1 MPEPAVPSS
10 AVPAAKSPG
19 GRSARAGAVRPST
32 GPASVDELLDLAVG
46 VLGGGRRDGQH
57 EMANAVADTID
68 SGKHLLVQA
77 GTGTGKSLGYL
88 VPAVRHAVL
97 EDEHV
102 VVSTATLA
110 LQRQVMTRDLPLVA
124 QALAPR
130 LPRPPRIAL
139 LKGWHNYVCLHKVA
153 GGYPADEPGT
163 LFDLGDHAGAADH
176 PAPEPGAAESPRGTA
191 SLGEQVVRLREWAEE
206 TSTGDRDDLV
216 PGVSERA
223 WRQVSVTKME
233 CLGTRCPLTDDC
245 FPEKARVLSREADV
259 VVTNHAMLGIA
270 ASGSPNVLPEHEV
283 VIVDEAHE
291 LTDRVTAQAT
301 AELSVAIVEH
311 AARLARRHGGILTTD
326 LDAASAALGSVLVQ
340 LPEGRFPDGLPPGAL
355 EAVAAVRD
363 AARGLLT
370 ALKPEPAAAKAGAGA
385 DGGSKMAMS
394 TMLALFEVAERMA
407 ADPDQNRHT
416 VLWCARGDTGRG
428 GAMTRLYAAPLS
440 VNGLIRTHV
449 LAGRSSVLTSATLAL
464 GGTFAPIAR
473 SLGLEGRTDAEPQGP
488 QHLAS
493 SDAEDLAARVDADV
507 VTGSG
512 ETLAV
517 RALAPPGTPPPGDPL
532 PWRGLDV
539 GSPFD
544 YPRQGILYIARH
556 LPPPGRE
563 PATDA
568 QLDEIAAL
576 IEAAGGRTLGLF
588 SSRRAADAVAAAM
601 RERLDVPVL
610 AQGEDQLPTLVRDF
624 AADERTCLFGTLSLW
639 QGVDVPGPAC
649 QLVLIDRIPFPRPD
663 DPVRSARSEAVA
675 ASGGNG
681 FMAVSATHAALL
693 LAQGAGRLIR
703 GVDDRGVVAV
713 LDPRLATARYG
724 DFLTRSLPGFWRT
737 TDRGVV
743 EAALRRLDGR
753 VATTT
758 SN

>member
-1 MPEPAVPSS
+1 MPEPVVPSS
-10 AVPAAKSPG
+10 AARAAKSSG
-19 GRSARAGAVRPST
+19 GRGARNVGVRPST

-57 EMANAVADTID
+57 EMANAVAETIE
-68 SGKHLLVQA
+68 SGTHLLVQA

-176 PAPEPGAAESPRGTA
+176 PAPEPGAAESPRGAA
-191 SLGEQVVRLREWAEE
+191 SLGEQVVRLREWAEQ

-233 CLGTRCPLTDDC
+233 CLGTRCPLIDDC

-283 VIVDEAHE
+283 VVVDEAHE

-340 LPEGRFPDGLPPGAL
+340 LPEGRFPDGLPPAAL

-370 ALKPEPAAAKAGAGA
+370 DLKPEPAAAKAGAGA

-464 GGTFAPIAR
+464 GGTFTPIAR

-493 SDAEDLAARVDADV
+493 SDVEELAARVDAAGG
-507 VTGSG
+507 TGTDD
-512 ETLAV
+512 TLAV
-517 RALAPPGTPPPGDPL
+517 PAAAPPGTPPPGDPL

-639 QGVDVPGPAC
+639 QGVDVPGPSC

-753 VATTT
+753 VGTGS